1 MFNVSVNNNEMIIDK
16 ELNELLEGLKIDYTQ
31 FYRGIV
37 VDNIDPELKGRIKVR
52 IPQIYGTDPESNVF
66 ISTDSIPWACCA
78 ILPAGNDSGSF
89 LPPNIGDTVFVTFE
103 SGRPTSPIYF
113 GGILT
118 TRVEDEEPDKKGIGS
133 TKIFGGRIA
142 PVNVDDLP
150 QEVITGTERIIYKSL
165 KGAVIYIDDKDEN
178 ECIKIVDQNG
188 QSIIMENLSAS
199 MLGRRGGDVGK
210 NPRSQIVL
218 TNSSGDSI
226 TLTQGKIHLKSSNI
240 IFETDNFLQIGLNE
254 LDDEINVA
262 DIILGKE
269 EAIIT
274 LNFIDMRTGE
284 SLSGTVSEV
293 YLKTGSSESL
303 LGTYQTRS
311 NTFLELNLSTGDY
324 RVHTTLDGYYESD
337 IDISVDGEE
346 PQTMNVYMSK
356 ETTEDNV
363 QIVLTW
369 NDVIPDMDSHT
380 KIYNQNGNL
389 LGHVSFR
396 DKNYYQD
403 DMLVVNLDV
412 DDTNY
417 QGPETTTINKTYNN
431 KYLFYVHRWSG
442 GFDITASSCN
452 VKVYD
457 KGRLLQ
463 DINMPTGTYTEDYT
477 YWNVLTYDFL
487 TNRITINNTI
497 TTTEPAL

>member
-1 MFNVSVNNNEMIIDK
+1 M
-16 ELNELLEGLKIDYTQ
+16 
-31 FYRGIV
+31 
-37 VDNIDPELKGRIKVR
+37 
-52 IPQIYGTDPESNVF
+52 
-66 ISTDSIPWACCA
+66 
-78 ILPAGNDSGSF
+78 
-89 LPPNIGDTVFVTFE
+89 
-103 SGRPTSPIYF
+103 
-113 GGILT
+113 
-118 TRVEDEEPDKKGIGS
+118 
-133 TKIFGGRIA
+133 
-142 PVNVDDLP
+142 
-150 QEVITGTERIIYKSL
+150 
-165 KGAVIYIDDKDEN
+165 
-178 ECIKIVDQNG
+178 
-188 QSIIMENLSAS
+188 
-199 MLGRRGGDVGK
+199 
-210 NPRSQIVL
+210 SQI
-218 TNSSGDSI
+218 G
-226 TLTQGKIHLKSSNI
+226 
-240 IFETDNFLQIGLNE
+240 
-254 LDDEINVA
+254 
-262 DIILGKE
+262 
-269 EAIIT
+269 
-274 LNFIDMRTGE
+274 
-284 SLSGTVSEV
+284 
-293 YLKTGSSESL
+293 
-303 LGTYQTRS
+303 S

-346 PQTMNVYMSK
+346 PQTINVYMSK

-369 NDVIPDMDSHT
+369 NDAIPDMDSHT
-380 KIYNQNGNL
+380 KVYNQNGNL